1 MNYTIMVLMFV
12 FGYVTCKMLYYIRA
26 TRVSIQ
32 LLQLS
37 NLVSLFLLTRALE
50 NFERSR
56 YLCLQDL
63 KKRETSERNIEI
75 YKNNLEE
82 EISAFKSKSIS
93 GLLELHP
100 DFFKQVVPYDDWD
113 SAMKYLES
121 NKNVIVTTYLQK

>member
-1 MNYTIMVLMFV
+1 MFV

-26 TRVSIQ
+26 TRISIQ

-50 NFERSR
+50 NFEHSR
-56 YLCLQDL
+56 ALCLKDL
-63 KKRETSERNIEI
+63 KQRDASERNIDI
-75 YKNNLEE
+75 YKSNLNE
-82 EISAFKSKSIS
+82 EIESFKNKSIS

-100 DFFKQVVPYDDWD
+100 DFFKQVIPYDDWD